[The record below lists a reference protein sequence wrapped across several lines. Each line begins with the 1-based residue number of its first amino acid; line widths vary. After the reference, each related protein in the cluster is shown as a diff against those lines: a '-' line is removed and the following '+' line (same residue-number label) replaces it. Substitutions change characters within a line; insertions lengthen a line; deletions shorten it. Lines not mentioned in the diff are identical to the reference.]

1 MEKSNVISYLFETK
15 AVKFCEENKPFWYTS
30 GKIGPYFINAQ
41 YVYGSEKEAEELLEF
56 INNQLSNKNELPKNV
71 FKQVLNQYNNNK
83 IYKDSIDEM
92 LKCVK
97 DNIDIKEI
105 DYISGGERRDWF
117 FSNIIA
123 YLLKKPHLT
132 IYKDSNIYESNYDF
146 SNTKKI
152 DKLENKN
159 VLHVADIITV
169 ASSYVNRWIP
179 SIQKLGSNI
188 KWSLSVIDRM
198 QGGAELLKENGVK
211 SLSIAKVDSS
221 LFAKALD
228 LGIIGNKQFEM
239 LSKFIKNPD
248 GIMREFLIAHPEF
261 IENSLKSDEK
271 TRSRAQMCINNNFYN
286 I

>member
-152 DKLENKN
+152 DKLKNKN

>member
-1 MEKSNVISYLFETK
+1 
-15 AVKFCEENKPFWYTS
+15 
-30 GKIGPYFINAQ
+30 
-41 YVYGSEKEAEELLEF
+41 
-56 INNQLSNKNELPKNV
+56 
-71 FKQVLNQYNNNK
+71 
-83 IYKDSIDEM
+83 M
-92 LKCVK
+92 LQCIK
-97 DNIDIKEI
+97 DNINIEEI
-105 DYISGGERRDWF
+105 DYVSGGERRDWF
-117 FSNIIA
+117 FSNLIA

-198 QGGAELLKENGVK
+198 QGGTEVLKENSVK

-239 LSKFIKNPD
+239 LNKFIKNPD
-248 GIMREFLIAHPEF
+248 GTMREFLIAHPEF

>member
-56 INNQLSNKNELPKNV
+56 INKELSNKNELPKNV
-71 FKQVLNQYNNNK
+71 FDKVLNQYNNNK
-83 IYKDSIDEM
+83 IYKDSINEM
-92 LKCVK
+92 LQCIK
-97 DNIDIKEI
+97 DNINIEEI
-105 DYISGGERRDWF
+105 DYVSGGERRDWF
-117 FSNIIA
+117 FSNLIA
-123 YLLKKPHLT
+123 YLLKKPDLT

-152 DKLENKN
+152 DKLKNKN

-198 QGGAELLKENGVK
+198 QGGADVLKENGVK

-239 LSKFIKNPD
+239 LNKFIKNPD
-248 GIMREFLIAHPEF
+248 GTMREFLVAHPEF

-271 TRSRAQMCINNNFYN
+271 TRSRAQMCIDKNFYN